1 MKLGRLLSIRWRLL
15 LLLATLGLPFLIFL
29 LISTTRQADHDTEL
43 AGQQML
49 SLARINA
56 ARLDDHIGDIR
67 QILVVLSEV
76 VQPLP
81 ENTAANDVLLQRMAH
96 SLPSQISNVAI
107 WSLAGENVGAMD
119 VRLRASPVE
128 VRERKFFKEALDS
141 ADMVVEAPVLS
152 HASGQVVGL
161 FAHRIERNGQP
172 IGVVVVATQLARLQ
186 DLLALGRSL
195 PSTAVVTVTDQT
207 GMVLAR
213 SVDPGK
219 WIGKNVLKG
228 EGDVVT
234 SLQRRDG
241 VRNGKSL
248 DGVVRIAGFTMA
260 TRMPWLVYVGL
271 PVDVVLGPVRERL
284 YENLAAG
291 AAILALSMLLALWVA
306 HRIAKPLRQ
315 LRDDAARLQAG
326 DLGHRSTV
334 RAGGEIDA
342 LATTL
347 NRMAEAL
354 QTRNTSLEAS
364 QERLKQLAEH
374 DPLTGLPNRTLLL
387 DRLEVAIERSLRSRA
402 PLALLFLD
410 IDHFKVVN
418 DTLGHAA
425 GDALLRSF
433 ASVLKAQVRKSDTVA
448 RFAGDE
454 FVVLLERIGGVDD
467 ARRIAQ
473 SIVEHA
479 RGRRG
484 DGARM
489 VEVSTSVGI
498 AMYVEGETSDS
509 LLHRADD
516 ALYEAKRTGRDQV
529 SVADHR
535 SSDAY
540 PDADAVTA
548 SGQLQSRPGA
558 LPMGSGRE

>member
-15 LLLATLGLPFLIFL
+15 LLLATLGLPFLVFL
-29 LISTTRQADHDTEL
+29 LISTTRQAEHETGL

-81 ENTAANDVLLQRMAH
+81 ENTAANDVLLQRMAR
-96 SLPSQISNVAI
+96 SLPPQISNVAI
-107 WSLAGENVGAMD
+107 WSLNGENVGAMD
-119 VRLRASPVE
+119 VRLRAAPVE
-128 VRERKFFKEALDS
+128 VRERRFFKEALGS
-141 ADMVVEAPVLS
+141 PDMVVEAPVLS

-172 IGVVVVATQLARLQ
+172 IGVVVVATELARLQ
-186 DLLALGRSL
+186 DLLALGSSL

-228 EGDVVT
+228 EGDVAT

-241 VRNGKSL
+241 VRNGRSL

-271 PVDVVLGPVRERL
+271 PEDVVLGPVRTRL

-291 AAILALSMLLALWVA
+291 AAMLAVSMLVALWVA

-387 DRLEVAIERSLRSRA
+387 DRLDVAIERSLRSRA

-410 IDHFKVVN
+410 IDRFKAVN

-425 GDALLRSF
+425 GDKLLRSF
-433 ASVLKAQVRKSDTVA
+433 ANVLKAQVRKSDTVA

-479 RGRRG
+479 RGQLG
-484 DGARM
+484 GGTRM

-498 AMYVEGETSDS
+498 AMYVEGETADS

-516 ALYEAKRTGRDQV
+516 ALYEAKRTGRDRL
-529 SVADHR
+529 SVADHGA
-535 SSDAY
+535 SDAY
-540 PDADAVTA
+540 PDADAITA
-548 SGQLQSRPGA
+548 PGPLRSRPGV
-558 LPMGSGRE
+558 LPMGSERG